1 MCLCFCQMERES
13 DWYKRRLKRKN
24 VVTAQHV
31 FGIFWI
37 PKNQKNK
44 REYSMENYYVLPIS
58 VSIFFFFLVFTI
70 NKNQQLR
77 SEFLININ

>member
-1 MCLCFCQMERES
+1 M
-13 DWYKRRLKRKN
+13 
-24 VVTAQHV
+24 VTAQHV

-58 VSIFFFFLVFTI
+58 VSIFLFFFLVFTI